1 MAGKRKRSR
10 KSNEITPVSEFT
22 LTTADTD
29 LRSIINSN
37 EPFESDLELRISASQ
52 HPTSSYRSPIAPHNC
67 LVTPNSE
74 EVRVTNKHSFVGQR
88 VRGSATNQ
96 HTLIGR
102 QQGRQETIEHSHAKS
117 RGRRSSAGKRSV
129 SGFSSHPSRA
139 NRAEF
144 QSGRKRL
151 YSSSPNRSSDQPS
164 TVSSSAIEPS
174 TLTLASAPVSNCGEI
189 LSVDLGATASKRRR
203 RDRQR
208 SAVCP
213 NPTEHTQ
220 LKPSHSAGGKLLH
233 HRATEVSSLQ
243 LDCDGRSRTAVS
255 IKQGTTEISN
265 ATGNGANTMLSEG
278 APESNQSVSVTQ
290 STCSGLLS
298 HQYATCTP
306 SLYLVPGSV
315 APTPSSERYVS
326 RRNSTHRTT
335 VVTGTEQN
343 VYLIPHGANQLA
355 TDGSR
360 SDHRN
365 TQSYHQ
371 PSTLPID
378 LTVPP
383 GSQLRTVTFSSNPS
397 SMSGAS
403 PVDPL
408 QPVNIAYLPS
418 ADFSAQAALPSDVTG
433 QSSATGLSYTI
444 PHSVL
449 NTTPLHYDGRTV
461 MSLSYQA
468 GKPPPNAILPVFTD
482 TSSASVLVTSA
493 AVGATYSVS
502 HHPHEQQSQQKQHQ
516 DLLNSINV
524 ARFISL
530 NSASR
535 NPKAAATTDIS
546 SFSSPPTN
554 SSHPPTNFSTKLSR
568 HTNVETNLVSGLGR
582 DVVNWSVARGSS
594 SHAGGRHSPHVSG
607 INHRI
612 AQLHQNPDDRSMQ
625 LVILQDIN
633 QILLMGFEENLI
645 NMNVHGLVSCILDI
659 LECGEEHLIEL
670 KNLGCNVLT
679 HMMDALP
686 RSSEAVVPALPL
698 LLTTMSSSFV
708 GDILERI
715 INLLEQLS
723 RRHGREVLQSG
734 AIMSA
739 LGFYDFVTLAQH
751 RTILTMVA
759 NCFVNLQRSDFELII
774 GCLPGLAERLKAPE
788 PRCVE
793 HVCTCFVRLVN
804 TYRNEPELLKRIVT
818 TCDLFT
824 NLQHLLMASPP
835 VLSSVRDVIHM
846 LAIVCSSCPELAVEL
861 VKKNISST
869 LYCIL
874 TGEAIDSDTLQSI
887 ISSPLDNPSLLAP
900 LTGDQPG
907 SPRRRRSHSGN
918 TRKRTSF
925 SRHSRPEAGDDF
937 GSSATLGP
945 PDIWPPLML
954 TLSPLSDS
962 LPFPV
967 SVAKRSQED
976 VHAIVQLICGL
987 LPPVPPHCTGQLL
1000 GITDANTSMLVQRTD
1015 CQSTQYRNPGSL
1027 SSLIVSSAS
1036 TGGPTDHLS
1045 PDNRSVPHRSA
1056 SDRSSTGGTLEHRH
1070 RGDTSLVHRLSV
1082 PLNQLVIDDSK
1093 VASSSSSSSSGTLRR
1108 PGACQ
1113 SDRAAVG
1120 ELDPRVRL
1128 LRSQCN
1134 VLHKQLVTR
1143 SSSRYPTTVSGR
1155 RVCGRHH
1162 PNDQP
1167 LESTGPALPPDAN
1180 GPENDTD
1187 SNALALDVNN
1197 IQVLQTVQIL
1207 LPLLFELFTETTK
1220 LQTRLRCMEAIQRML
1235 FYSSP
1240 VLLAKTLRPRV
1251 VCSHIVGMLNSP
1263 ERRVVL
1269 SGLHIALWL
1278 ISRIPPMFATYFR
1291 KEGILHQ
1298 VSLWKMNLS
1307 TPATKAQSSLHSVP
1321 NQADETTNCSQSATT
1336 GHYYAPMSV
1345 STHCSLD
1352 ETRLLA
1358 DVESQLWIPAD
1369 GRLKE
1374 LPQFAS
1380 STPYVDRIREETG
1393 THHVTDLSSRGSCR
1407 RSGATVSAPVLMT
1420 VPLEG
1425 TESSS
1430 PASDVAL
1437 SQWIES
1443 ACWQLES
1450 RVVSVAHISNLCSSS
1465 HTSTG
1470 SGPKS
1475 HATPTGERSPCVI
1488 TDAVDIDLMPK
1499 LASIAT
1505 HLNSNKPA
1513 LWVFAFNQLIQLL
1526 QPMKRVNA
1534 THIEPPSPFELQK
1547 SGVTEA
1553 LLSYLTA
1560 TDARE
1565 ARLWILY
1572 RMFFGARA
1580 CMNNWIPPVGNLLL
1594 SKKQNSKNWPHLLS
1608 MSPVLMSTTKADQLH
1623 EVDAFIDQQ
1632 TACVGSLASDGPS
1645 AFNAL
1650 LDCLLACFHR
1660 HEHFQ
1665 VTGLPS
1671 TLPPDSRLLAL
1682 IQTEQPN
1689 SGSVS
1694 TENSNLM
1701 AATFTHLKKAEYKD
1715 SAISSG
1721 PLSVPNSP
1729 CSDNLQSRG
1738 STRSRGQR
1746 FQGTRPHL
1754 SKLSCSKQTIQSGS
1768 SPSTD
1773 QVLSK
1778 PSAATHPADSH
1789 LPPTP
1794 GFMWVEFIRL
1804 SSPDED
1810 IDCDSANCSATRS
1823 GVCSK
1828 NCRKSSSSSS
1838 SISSHLSTT
1847 SGTTNDVPLPMP
1859 SRLPLQITALAT
1871 FQLVERILLQRSY
1884 ISSLMHEKPWN
1895 SDHYYGLTDVYSLS
1909 PREGDLREF
1918 LDVRGPGEDSDNND
1932 DGTIDPRRHHQMKK
1946 DSAVSKRSYNRSHR
1960 NHASFSS
1967 TCRTP
1972 SECPSDVDS
1981 VSGTKQPN
1989 SSSRTAVFSEP
2000 VDRPIITSITYPVS
2014 AISSEFAT
2022 LHSFVQLSSTSQAP
2036 QGSSGSYPPN
2046 SSSFQRGL
2054 RSLPQRGAEGQP
2066 MFVAG
2071 VGEDIQ
2077 ASDSRRTDKPS
2088 ESWGLRRRS
2097 ATKFNHLRDGS
2108 NSQTD
2113 STPSASYAAHLLP
2126 SNLANSENPVSES
2139 QRTIGVTSS
2148 RISQNVLRNPSFSVV
2163 NREATSSEHATSS
2176 QKLTTTSQVGGS
2188 RHRRLRGSSILAA
2201 FGALSNLSSVT
2212 LNPQAASY
2220 KQQSSKTFRGGSH
2233 NASNNSAGSTMVSR
2247 RSFAM
2252 GSSNF
2257 SSMSPSSVSNSSA
2270 SMSPVST
2277 ETSSLFRGK
2286 CRAHLQ
2292 FYIDGH
2298 QLPSNLPLFEAIL
2311 KFSPEFKRR
2320 LSAAQMRSMQQTYG
2334 NATEQFGGNSALTER
2349 ELEELIGHL
2358 MWSMTHVVHYRVL
2371 STPVHGDSA
2380 SNSYS
2385 SRKTEQH
2392 SVGTLGSKSSTGSS
2406 AKSSSLSYSPP
2417 STGTFGSAI
2426 TCLKRRR
2433 SDDLEVAADAHVDK
2447 SCDPLNSATSPIN
2460 STSCLNDSKH
2470 PLFSKLTRDLPKG
2483 LLSETR
2489 CLCDCSKGGCPTA
2502 STNTNEED
2510 HFPAELNVASANLTE
2525 QPIVATLSLLRVF
2538 HAISRLWY
2546 TLHDVLD
2553 PYPILSPMV
2562 FRSPKLAIKAN
2573 RQLQDPFSVLAGNL
2587 PGWLTHL
2594 ISTCPFLFP
2603 FDIRRM
2609 FFYAYNFDRDRTL
2622 LRFQDATSAV
2632 SEMEQQMVTGYRNPT
2647 VTNAQDN
2654 SLLSVAHSSIPRN
2667 NVGSEFPQSGNPG
2680 SPVSTSGLN
2689 YLSLLAPS
2697 AENGQ
2702 LIPNIVLPIRPDST
2716 RHSHVRSRYHTR
2728 LALSPNLRRH
2738 KVTVHRDGKRLL
2750 RQAESTLSELMDS
2763 RAVLEIAFDS
2773 EVGFGLGPT
2782 LEFYTLV
2789 SRELMK
2795 SSLNLWYGS
2804 ETTNDGYVV
2813 APAPGLY
2820 PRPLAKQARSAVVR
2834 EVRSRFV
2841 FLGRL
2846 MARALLDWRQLDLP
2860 FSAAFF
2866 KWFLAPSPL
2875 EAISDGHILPN
2886 DLALVDPELA
2896 RHLRQL
2902 ADMANRRQYLCRQL
2916 TQQLNNVTH
2925 IQGGSHTRGASFVPV
2940 SSSKSSCASRGS
2952 HHRGVDEL
2960 KAALL
2965 VLDNEIEDLCLNFV
2979 LPGYDIELLKNG
2991 SHVMVNGSNL
3001 GDYIRLVAHWLVIEG
3016 VHRQMESVVE
3026 GFDSVLPKVR
3036 QRLAILFQPD
3046 EMEGLFC
3053 GRSFSHFETLWGDN
3067 SGSPSRSGERESSTS
3082 NEWDVQKLTESCRC
3096 DHGYTPQSRS
3106 IRNLFEV
3113 MSEFDEEERRL
3124 FLQFVTGSPR
3134 LPVGGFRALK
3144 PPLKIVLKRESGENA
3159 DSHLPSVMTCQNYLK
3174 LPDYSSKE
3182 MLASKLHYAIR
3193 EGQNAFHLS

>member
-1 MAGKRKRSR
+1 METVTVYTPRATQTDQQFVVLAAGSLG
-10 KSNEITPVSEFT
+10 EIIS
-22 LTTADTD
+22 
-29 LRSIINSN
+29 SN

-74 EVRVTNKHSFVGQR
+74 EIRVTNKHRFVGHR
-88 VRGSATNQ
+88 VRGSATNE
-96 HTLIGR
+96 HTPIGK
-102 QQGRQETIEHSHAKS
+102 QQGRKETTERRHAKS
-117 RGRRSSAGKRSV
+117 RSRRSSARKRSV

-139 NRAEF
+139 NRADF

-151 YSSSPNRSSDQPS
+151 YCSSPNRSSDQPS

-220 LKPSHSAGGKLLH
+220 LKPSYSAGGKLLH

-243 LDCDGRSRTAVS
+243 LGCDGRSRAAVS

-265 ATGNGANTMLSEG
+265 ATGNGTNTMLSEG
-278 APESNQSVSVTQ
+278 APESNQPVSVAQ
-290 STCSGLLS
+290 SACTGLLS

-315 APTPSSERYVS
+315 PPTPSSERYVS
-326 RRNSTHRTT
+326 RRSSTHRTT

-343 VYLIPHGANQLA
+343 LYVIPHGANQPA
-355 TDGSR
+355 ADGSR

-383 GSQLRTVTFSSNPS
+383 GSQLRTVSFSSNPC

-403 PVDPL
+403 PVDPH

-418 ADFSAQAALPSDVTG
+418 ADFSAQATLPSDGTG
-433 QSSATGLSYTI
+433 QSSATGLNYTI

-449 NTTPLHYDGRTV
+449 NTGPLHYDGRTV

-482 TSSASVLVTSA
+482 TSSAPLLVTPSP
-493 AVGATYSVS
+493 VGTTYSVS

-530 NSASR
+530 NSAPR

-546 SFSSPPTN
+546 SFSSLPTN
-554 SSHPPTNFSTKLSR
+554 SSQPPTQFSTKLSR
-568 HTNVETNLVSGLGR
+568 HTNVETNLIVSAGLGR
-582 DVVNWSVARGSS
+582 DVVNWSVARGST
-594 SHAGGRHSPHVSG
+594 SHAGGRHSPH
-607 INHRI
+607 
-612 AQLHQNPDDRSMQ
+612 
-625 LVILQDIN
+625 
-633 QILLMGFEENLI
+633 ILLMGFEENLI
-645 NMNVHGLVSCILDI
+645 NMNVHSLVSCILDI

-759 NCFVNLQRSDFELII
+759 NCFVNLQPSDFELII
-774 GCLPGLAERLKAPE
+774 DCLPGLAERLKAPE

-887 ISSPLDNPSLLAP
+887 ISCPLDNPSLLAP

-907 SPRRRRSHSGN
+907 SPRRHRSHSGN

-925 SRHSRPEAGDDF
+925 SKHSRPEVGDDL

-962 LPFPV
+962 LPLTA
-967 SVAKRSQED
+967 SVTKRSQED
-976 VHAIVQLICGL
+976 VHSIVQLIWYVVLVPGL
-987 LPPVPPHCTGQLL
+987 LPPVPPHCAGQLL
-1000 GITDANTSMLVQRTD
+1000 GIADANTSMLVQRTG
-1015 CQSTQYRNPGSL
+1015 CESTHYQNPGSL
-1027 SSLIVSSAS
+1027 SSLIVNSAS
-1036 TGGPTDHLS
+1036 AGGPTDHLS
-1045 PDNRSVPHRSA
+1045 PDNRSIPHRSA
-1056 SDRSSTGGTLEHRH
+1056 SDRSSTGGTSEHRH
-1070 RGDTSLVHRLSV
+1070 RGTTSLVHRLSV

-1108 PGACQ
+1108 PGAWQ
-1113 SDRAAVG
+1113 SDRAEVG

-1134 VLHKQLVTR
+1134 LLHKQLVTR
-1143 SSSRYPTTVSGR
+1143 SSPRYPTTTTVLGR

-1167 LESTGPALPPDAN
+1167 LESTGSVHPPDAN
-1180 GPENDTD
+1180 SHANDAD
-1187 SNALALDVNN
+1187 STALALDVNN
-1197 IQVLQTVQIL
+1197 IQALQTVQIL

-1307 TPATKAQSSLHSVP
+1307 TPATRAQSSLHSLA
-1321 NQADETTNCSQSATT
+1321 NQIDETTSSSQSATT
-1336 GHYYAPMSV
+1336 GHHHASMVSHISISRLFYSYLPEIQTASI

-1380 STPYVDRIREETG
+1380 STPYVDRVREETG

-1407 RSGATVSAPVLMT
+1407 RSGATVSAPVLLT
-1420 VPLEG
+1420 LPLEG

-1437 SQWIES
+1437 NQWIES

-1450 RVVSVAHISNLCSSS
+1450 RVVSVAHISNSCSSS

-1475 HATPTGERSPCVI
+1475 HATPTGERSPSVI

-1499 LASIAT
+1499 LVSIAT
-1505 HLNSNKPA
+1505 HVNSNKPA
-1513 LWVFAFNQLIQLL
+1513 LWVFAFSQLIQLL

-1594 SKKQNSKNWPHLLS
+1594 SKKQNSSKNWPHLLN

-1632 TACVGSLASDGPS
+1632 TACVDSLTSDGPS

-1650 LDCLLACFHR
+1650 LECLLACFHR

-1694 TENSNLM
+1694 AENSNLM
-1701 AATFTHLKKAEYKD
+1701 AANPTHSKKAEYKD
-1715 SAISSG
+1715 SSISSG

-1773 QVLSK
+1773 QLLSK
-1778 PSAATHPADSH
+1778 PSATTHLPDPH

-1794 GFMWVEFIRL
+1794 GFMWVEFVRL
-1804 SSPDED
+1804 ASPDED
-1810 IDCDSANCSATRS
+1810 IDCDSANCSGTRS

-1847 SGTTNDVPLPMP
+1847 SGATNDVPLSVP

-1932 DGTIDPRRHHQMKK
+1932 DGTIDPRRHQVKK
-1946 DSAVSKRSYNRSHR
+1946 DSSVSKRSYNRSHR

-1972 SECPSDVDS
+1972 ECPSDVDS
-1981 VSGTKQPN
+1981 ISGTKQTN
-1989 SSSRTAVFSEP
+1989 SSSRTSVFSEP
-2000 VDRPIITSITYPVS
+2000 VDHPIITSITYPVS
-2014 AISSEFAT
+2014 AMSSEFAT
-2022 LHSFVQLSSTSQAP
+2022 LHSFVQLNSTSQAP

-2046 SSSFQRGL
+2046 SNSFQRGL
-2054 RSLPQRGAEGQP
+2054 RSLPQRGAEGLP
-2066 MFVAG
+2066 MFTAG

-2077 ASDSRRTDKPS
+2077 TSDSRRTDKPS

-2113 STPSASYAAHLLP
+2113 NTSSASYAAHLLP

-2139 QRTIGVTSS
+2139 QRTVSGSSS
-2148 RISQNVLRNPSFSVV
+2148 RISPNVLRNPSFSVV
-2163 NREATSSEHATSS
+2163 NRETTSSEHSTSS
-2176 QKLTTTSQVGGS
+2176 QKLTTSAQVGGS

-2233 NASNNSAGSTMVSR
+2233 NASNNSVGSTAVSR

-2298 QLPSNLPLFEAIL
+2298 QLPSNLPIFEAIL

-2320 LSAAQMRSMQQTYG
+2320 LSGAQMRAVQQTCG
-2334 NATEQFGGNSALTER
+2334 NATEQFAGNSALTER

-2385 SRKTEQH
+2385 ARKTEQH
-2392 SVGTLGSKSSTGSS
+2392 SVGALGSKTSSGSST
-2406 AKSSSLSYSPP
+2406 KTSSLSYSPP

-2447 SCDPLNSATSPIN
+2447 SYDPPNSPTCPIN

-2483 LLSETR
+2483 LLSERR
-2489 CLCDCSKGGCPTA
+2489 CSCDCSKGGCPTA
-2502 STNTNEED
+2502 SINTNEED
-2510 HFPAELNVASANLTE
+2510 HFSAELNVASWNLTE
-2525 QPIVATLSLLRVF
+2525 QPIFATLSLLRVF
-2538 HAISRLWY
+2538 HAISRFWY

-2553 PYPILSPMV
+2553 PYPILSPTV

-2647 VTNAQDN
+2647 VTNVQDN
-2654 SLLSVAHSSIPRN
+2654 SLLSVPHSSIPRN
-2667 NVGSEFPQSGNPG
+2667 HMSSEFPQSGNPG
-2680 SPVSTSGLN
+2680 SPVSNSGLN

-2763 RAVLEIAFDS
+2763 RAVLEIAFDN

-2813 APAPGLY
+2813 APASGLY

-2866 KWFLAPSPL
+2866 KWFLASSPL

-2925 IQGGSHTRGASFVPV
+2925 IQGGSHTRGASFIPV

-3016 VHRQMESVVE
+3016 VNRQMESVIE

-3036 QRLAILFQPD
+3036 QRLAVLFQPD